1 MREVSFLNGGD
12 GESSRQP
19 TRSGPRPSSLSLARS
34 LALRL
39 CRAAAMLAAAHSPPD
54 AKSWQSP
61 EPREG
66 RPLSRTGAGQLGS
79 RALSRRPF
87 VVEQRVTGEATVY
100 GGRAGPVPARHANA
114 LPFRKP
120 PHPTERVAAAAPHSV
135 SDDLFADPR
144 TGVALAVSK
153 SRHVRSRCRCS
164 VCPAIHINSRSWLR
178 SSSTHEPSDPPPRAV
193 IEFEQSSTT
202 RATRAERLRPGFP
215 EGTSRAL
222 CVQSSTKD
230 GRPDRPPSG
239 SSVSFFYSFVH
250 SVRNNV
256 NGGDRPWQR
265 TSSPGCPAL
274 SSPGNGVS
282 APPQSRLLYCRIRAP
297 VRRALSEVPPASP
310 LNGPTARFMAHDRAV
325 RSPPVGPDLRTN
337 KGPSVAAE
345 SPAAHTGSPQALPT
359 YF

>member
-1 MREVSFLNGGD
+1 MRKVSFLNGGD

-34 LALRL
+34 LKDSVAPLQCLRRRTL
-39 CRAAAMLAAAHSPPD
+39 PPD

-239 SSVSFFYSFVH
+239 SSVSVFFV
-250 SVRNNV
+250 
-256 NGGDRPWQR
+256 
-265 TSSPGCPAL
+265 L
-274 SSPGNGVS
+274 STV
-282 APPQSRLLYCRIRAP
+282 
-297 VRRALSEVPPASP
+297 
-310 LNGPTARFMAHDRAV
+310 
-325 RSPPVGPDLRTN
+325 
-337 KGPSVAAE
+337 
-345 SPAAHTGSPQALPT
+345 
-359 YF
+359 